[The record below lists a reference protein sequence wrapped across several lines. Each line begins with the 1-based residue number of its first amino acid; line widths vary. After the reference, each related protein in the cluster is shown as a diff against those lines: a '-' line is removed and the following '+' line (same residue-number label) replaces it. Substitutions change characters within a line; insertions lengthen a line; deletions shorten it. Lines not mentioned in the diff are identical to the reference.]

1 MVRLETV
8 IVVVALA
15 DDTLPSA
22 VKVITLEAGLSV
34 TPLGAVMVNGGVP
47 PTGLGSA
54 VSHAEHEYAVLPHT
68 ATEHVPADA
77 EA

>member
-15 DDTLPSA
+15 EDTLPSA
-22 VKVITLEAGLSV
+22 VKVIVVVGLSV
-34 TPLGAVMVNGGVP
+34 TPLGAVMVKGGVP

-54 VSHAEHEYAVLPHT
+54 VSHAEL
-68 ATEHVPADA
+68 VPGA